1 MDRSAV
7 SVEPVEPLRRWLF
20 WVLVLGL
27 GGTATELLL
36 LQHYEDP
43 WQVVPLVLIALAIAA
58 LARHRRRRDSGSRRT
73 LQVLMVFLLAAG
85 VLGMA
90 LHFDGAAGF
99 QREIDPAIGS
109 WDLVRKV
116 MRAKAPP
123 LLAPGVM
130 LQLGLIGLVYAGS
143 ESANRRSEMP

>member
-1 MDRSAV
+1 MNRSAV
-7 SVEPVEPLRRWLF
+7 GVEQVEPLRRWLF

-27 GGTATELLL
+27 IGTGTELLL

-43 WQVVPLVLIALAIAA
+43 WQVVPLALIAGAIAA
-58 LARHRRRRDSGSRRT
+58 LARHRRRRDFGSRRT
-73 LQVLMVFLLAAG
+73 LQVLMVLFLAAG
-85 VLGMA
+85 VLGVA
-90 LHFDGAAGF
+90 LHFAGAAGF

-109 WDLVRKV
+109 WDLVKKV